1 MFRDILV
8 PMTGSAGDMDA
19 LNVALDLAASQEA
32 RVSVMEL
39 VSLPTPV
46 PSPWGLMPD
55 LAYVEAYAPLR
66 EQGERNVAKLR
77 ARLEKESV
85 STEVSLVESLLTEPA
100 RMAAHRAHYAD
111 LAIVAG
117 AIGDTAEAT
126 VPRAYFAALLLESG
140 RPVLV
145 VPPRCKTRMPP
156 RRIVVAW
163 RPTIECARAIHDA
176 LPLLSLA
183 EAVDLLVVDPE
194 GGEHGDG
201 KQPGADI
208 GSHLAR
214 HGAKVNVVLRKSR
227 GRAIS
232 EVVLEH
238 AREMRAE
245 LIVAGGYGHSRL
257 REWAMGGVT
266 RELLISASIPV
277 FFSH

>member
-1 MFRDILV
+1 MFKDILV
-8 PMTGSAGDMDA
+8 PMTGTACDMDA
-19 LNVALDLAASQEA
+19 LNIALDLAASHDA
-32 RVSVMEL
+32 HVSVMES
-39 VSLPTPV
+39 VSLPAPL

-55 LAYVEAYAPLR
+55 VTYVEAYAPLR

-85 STEVSLVESLLTEPA
+85 STQVRLVESLLVEPA
-100 RMAAHRAHYAD
+100 RMAAHCAHYAD

-145 VPPRCKTRMPP
+145 VPPRCKTHMPP
-156 RRIVVAW
+156 RRIVAAW
-163 RPTIECARAIHDA
+163 RPTIECARAFHDA
-176 LPLLSLA
+176 LPLFVSA
-183 EAVDLLVVDPE
+183 ETVDLLIVDPV
-194 GGEHGDG
+194 GGERGHGE
-201 KQPGADI
+201 QPGADI

-214 HGAKVNVVLRKSR
+214 HGAKVNIAVRKSQ
-227 GRAIS
+227 GRSIS

-245 LIVAGGYGHSRL
+245 LLVAGGYGHSRL

-266 RELLISASIPV
+266 RELLIGATIPV